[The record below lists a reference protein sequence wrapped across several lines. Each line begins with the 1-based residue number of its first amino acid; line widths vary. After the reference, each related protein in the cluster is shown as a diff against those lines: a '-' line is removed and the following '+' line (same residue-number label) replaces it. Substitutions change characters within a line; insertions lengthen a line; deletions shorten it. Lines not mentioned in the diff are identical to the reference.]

1 MTLERCL
8 QELADESKPLH
19 HSALVDLSGLSEAEV
34 AQFARVWEQ
43 IPVAR
48 RRKVVSRLVELAEEN
63 AELDFTG
70 VFKAC
75 LKDPDEEVREKAIEG
90 LWEFEDRSLIPTL
103 LELLKGDPL
112 ERVRASAATALG
124 KFASLA
130 QEGKLLSRDGERVL
144 ESLLEVLQSEE
155 EPLEVRRRALEGVA
169 PFNTPKVKDYIRW
182 AYNSQELKLRCSAI
196 FAMGRSGELSW
207 LPFIT
212 KELKNPSPAI
222 RYEAANACGE
232 LGNVEAVPHLI
243 PLLQDDD
250 WQVQVSAAR
259 ALGEIGGPLAKK
271 ALKRCIKDADDIL
284 REAAT
289 EALENIEAMED
300 PLSFK
305 YEL

>member
-1 MTLERCL
+1 
-8 QELADESKPLH
+8 
-19 HSALVDLSGLSEAEV
+19 
-34 AQFARVWEQ
+34 
-43 IPVAR
+43 
-48 RRKVVSRLVELAEEN
+48 VVSRLVELAEEN

-103 LELLKGDPL
+103 LELLKGDPS